1 MKSQA
6 CFQKIDLILPFV
18 SLPDKVMVWQT
29 FPVRGWILIVFMM
42 GLGMTLK
49 YIPEIPSAFTAA
61 FYSGLGPMLF
71 LSSVRFISN
80 MK

>member
-1 MKSQA
+1 MRF
-6 CFQKIDLILPFV
+6 CTICLGFVIDVLVRIPELSGQSFLLIL
-18 SLPDKVMVWQT
+18 S
-29 FPVRGWILIVFMM
+29 MM

-61 FYSGLGPMLF
+61 FYSALGPMLF